1 MTLYEFMVIIY
12 FIMLACLMYLAARAS
27 VKGEKKMFY
36 VLLFIDVMALASVI
50 ISIANNGTKQF

>member
-36 VLLFIDVMALASVI
+36 VLLFIDVMALALVI
-50 ISIANNGTKQF
+50 VFIANN

>member
-12 FIMLACLMYLAARAS
+12 FIMLACLMYLAARAC

-36 VLLFIDVMALASVI
+36 VLLFIDVMALALVI
-50 ISIANNGTKQF
+50 VSIANN

>member
-27 VKGEKKMFY
+27 VNVEKKMFY
-36 VLLFIDVMALASVI
+36 VLLFIDVMALALVI
-50 ISIANNGTKQF
+50 VSIANN